1 MNLKIYSLK
10 GTLFDGVAVKLTIRT
25 TSGEITALDHH
36 RALIST
42 LKKGTARITDEKDH
56 TQTMDVGGGV
66 LEVKPNNEVT
76 VLIND

>member
-10 GTLFDGVAVKLTIRT
+10 GTLFDGVATKLTLPT
-25 TSGEITALDHH
+25 TSGEITVLDHH

-42 LKKGTARITDEKDH
+42 LKKGTAKITDGKEQIK
-56 TQTMDVGGGV
+56 TIALAGGV

-76 VLIND
+76 VLVNE